1 MEGKVLTAECKSTKS
16 ERDDEIRKPAF
27 DNYHSNNCFRQEE
40 VPMNA
45 QD

>member
-1 MEGKVLTAECKSTKS
+1 MEGEVLTAECNSTTS
-16 ERDDEIRKPAF
+16 EKDCEIRKPVL

-45 QD
+45 KD